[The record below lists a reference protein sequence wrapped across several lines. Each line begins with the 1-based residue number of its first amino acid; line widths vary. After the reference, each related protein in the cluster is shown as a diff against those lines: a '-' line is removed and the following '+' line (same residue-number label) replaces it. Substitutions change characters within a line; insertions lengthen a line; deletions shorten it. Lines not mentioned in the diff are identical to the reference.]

1 METKTV
7 QNFIAKYNSHLLH
20 QDKEHEHTGDKI
32 HVDEIASKVAV
43 FYEKIRNVIDYRE
56 EHLLR
61 KNTIERILRRRI
73 FLKDFDNKFAEPL
86 IKELIRSGH
95 LSNDSVEESKIAE
108 TQKIIDNLIYLI
120 ENGNF
125 GGQIE
130 KEKMSNWLISISVS
144 ALEEKLSP
152 PIKETLLS
160 QFMFETIKGKLITK
174 NLGLSEQEI
183 DFQLFLAVQKSL
195 FRPEKD
201 QLQFRLMKFA
211 GYDWWKFDTEEI
223 SKIAQRLPGIKK
235 TIAVAMTNDNNK
247 YFLKMCQKEK
257 VVFQSIGDLV
267 FREKLIEGSWNHYL
281 EQIYEERLKKLKQTI
296 KRIAILSIASFF
308 ISKILIAFAI
318 EIPLDLYLFKSFSI
332 ESVAVNIMLPPLLM
346 MIVVAFIKMPSKENV
361 KLIEKEVEK
370 VIEGSEEKKYI
381 VTAPKNKGLFINSM
395 VHFAY
400 FVTLVLIIYLLSKL
414 LQELKFS
421 PPSIVIFLIFTSVVT
436 ATGVKIH
443 NRSKELSLEKTRP
456 SIISFFAD
464 LIIVPFMIIGKWT
477 ISGLSKFNILVIIFN
492 FLIELPIQLFVE
504 FLENF
509 RSFIKEK
516 KEEGNM

>member
-346 MIVVAFIKMPSKENV
+346 MIVVWWSWR
-361 KLIEKEVEK
+361 
-370 VIEGSEEKKYI
+370 
-381 VTAPKNKGLFINSM
+381 
-395 VHFAY
+395 
-400 FVTLVLIIYLLSKL
+400 
-414 LQELKFS
+414 LK
-421 PPSIVIFLIFTSVVT
+421 TC
-436 ATGVKIH
+436 
-443 NRSKELSLEKTRP
+443 
-456 SIISFFAD
+456 
-464 LIIVPFMIIGKWT
+464 
-477 ISGLSKFNILVIIFN
+477 
-492 FLIELPIQLFVE
+492 
-504 FLENF
+504 
-509 RSFIKEK
+509 
-516 KEEGNM
+516 